1 MILQVI
7 LACVICFAITAG
19 AGKLLIPELVK
30 LKAGQSIKE
39 IGPTWH
45 MTKQGT
51 PTMGGL
57 MFIIGIGITVVI
69 LGWKGMVQGDFTHI
83 YVYLFALVFGVIG
96 YIDDYQKVKH
106 HRNTGLTAIQK
117 FLLQLAAAVA
127 FLCLLRAEGHLSPNL
142 YIPFFNTYVVLN
154 WVVYM
159 ILAAFII
166 VGTVNAVNIT
176 DGLDGLST
184 SVTIPVAA
192 FFAVLGVVWKGFPQ
206 LGIFAAAMAGG
217 LLAFLLYN
225 HYPAKVFMGD
235 TGSLF
240 LGGAVAALAVKT
252 GFSEA
257 MDLEGYRLQL
267 ETATKDTQKASDI
280 MSYAVALAN
289 KTPFEG
295 GELVEGA
302 SKFEAMGMAAKKWLP
317 LAGDMAAAT
326 NKDFD
331 QATEALIDAQNGEL
345 ERLKEFGITKAK
357 ILEQGEKMFAGVQL
371 VNGQGQITNQEKFN
385 EAMIALMQDRFA
397 GGMEKQATTMK
408 GLWSTVTGVTKS
420 ALANMVGITSDGS
433 IRSGS
438 ALEML
443 KGKVEMLAGKLQ
455 QWQQDGTLD
464 RLAQKL
470 DKGLA
475 TAAKAVGTAFQ
486 WVQDHGDTI
495 KRWVVGLGAALGM
508 VKIAQFASGVISAV
522 KTIKLFATAAG
533 AILAANPVV
542 LAIGAAIAAGALL
555 IANWDKVKSWAA
567 NIRDQFA
574 ASFGGI
580 LMPWIIGIISSVA
593 GLKTGMAM
601 NIISCVGMLIFCIAV
616 KRLKDE

>member
-7 LACVICFAITAG
+7 LACVICFAITAV
-19 AGKLLIPELVK
+19 AGKLLIPELVE

-69 LGWKGMVQGDFTHI
+69 VGWKGMVQGDFTHI

-240 LGGAVAALAVKT
+240 LGGAVAALAFAYDMPLVLIPV
-252 GFSEA
+252 GIV
-257 MDLEGYRLQL
+257 YIC
-267 ETATKDTQKASDI
+267 ETLSDI
-280 MSYAVALAN
+280 LQVGYFKLTHGKRIFKMAPLHHHFEMCGWKETKIVAVFTTVSVIFCALAY
-289 KTPFEG
+289 
-295 GELVEGA
+295 L
-302 SKFEAMGMAAKKWLP
+302 
-317 LAGDMAAAT
+317 
-326 NKDFD
+326 
-331 QATEALIDAQNGEL
+331 
-345 ERLKEFGITKAK
+345 
-357 ILEQGEKMFAGVQL
+357 GVM
-371 VNGQGQITNQEKFN
+371 N
-385 EAMIALMQDRFA
+385 RFA
-397 GGMEKQATTMK
+397 Y
-408 GLWSTVTGVTKS
+408 
-420 ALANMVGITSDGS
+420 
-433 IRSGS
+433 
-438 ALEML
+438 
-443 KGKVEMLAGKLQ
+443 
-455 QWQQDGTLD
+455 
-464 RLAQKL
+464 
-470 DKGLA
+470 
-475 TAAKAVGTAFQ
+475 
-486 WVQDHGDTI
+486 
-495 KRWVVGLGAALGM
+495 
-508 VKIAQFASGVISAV
+508 
-522 KTIKLFATAAG
+522 
-533 AILAANPVV
+533 
-542 LAIGAAIAAGALL
+542 
-555 IANWDKVKSWAA
+555 
-567 NIRDQFA
+567 
-574 ASFGGI
+574 
-580 LMPWIIGIISSVA
+580 
-593 GLKTGMAM
+593 
-601 NIISCVGMLIFCIAV
+601 
-616 KRLKDE
+616 